1 MRFSNAHLAAVIAA
15 SLAAGCHYQ
24 TVQPGHLG
32 LRYDPA
38 VGLRREVVPE
48 GKHSLGWCFIRDC
61 GRIVDFDVTFSTKAE
76 TLKTTSLEGL
86 ALDLELSVI
95 YKPIISELYELD
107 TEIGQNHYEE
117 VVGPEFRSAASG
129 VFAHHSYTELAANKE
144 KIEDEIEKDVQR
156 RIKGKHI
163 AIASITLESIQ
174 YAPEIQTATRQRL
187 VAEQES
193 VRQKAA
199 IEQDAAR
206 QKTQMENDA
215 LKQKLALEQET
226 AQKQARIESQAQEQ
240 ELAMKTELASKKN
253 ERAIAEEDALLEKAK
268 ASATVVKARAD
279 AEAITIMAKAHA
291 EENRATTQAISPL
304 TVQMKAYEALGQL
317 GGTGTTIMLGDF
329 SKVPQFLFPP
339 GMGGGMYP
347 MFGRPPVAANEGGA
361 AQVQARRPSK

>member
-1 MRFSNAHLAAVIAA
+1 MKRTLVTLITAATLGAC
-15 SLAAGCHYQ
+15 GYQ

-32 LRYDPA
+32 LRYDPG
-38 VGLRREVVPE
+38 VGLRRDVVPE
-48 GKHSLGWCFIRDC
+48 GKHNLGWCLFRDC
-61 GRIVDFDVTFSTKAE
+61 GRIVDFDVTFSTKHE
-76 TLKTTSLEGL
+76 DLKTTSQEGL
-86 ALDLELSVI
+86 ALDLKLSVI

-107 TEIGQNHYEE
+107 SEVGLDYYEE

-156 RIKGKHI
+156 RIKGKHV
-163 AIASITLESIQ
+163 AITSVTLEAIE
-174 YAPEIQTATRQRL
+174 YAPEIQTATRERL
-187 VAEQES
+187 VSEQES

-215 LKQKLALEQET
+215 LKHKLALEEET
-226 AQKQARIESQAQEQ
+226 AQRQSQIQNSAQEQ
-240 ELAMKTELASKKN
+240 ELAMKQELEAKKN

-268 ASATVVKARAD
+268 AAATVAKAHAE
-279 AEAITIMAKAHA
+279 AEAITILAKAHA
-291 EENRATTQAISPL
+291 EENRASTQSISPL
-304 TVQMKAYEALGQL
+304 SVQMKAYEALGQL

-339 GMGGGMYP
+339 GFLGGGAFP
-347 MFGRPPVAANEGGA
+347 FGGRPQTAPTASQTRAA
-361 AQVQARRPSK
+361 P

>member
-1 MRFSNAHLAAVIAA
+1 MRTPLLALVCALA
-15 SLAAGCHYQ
+15 SGCAYQ

-38 VGLRREVVPE
+38 VGLRRDVVPE
-48 GKHSLGWCFIRDC
+48 GKHSLGWCFLRDC
-61 GRIVDFDVTFSTKAE
+61 GRIVDFDVTFSTKQE
-76 TLKTTSLEGL
+76 VLKTTSQEGL
-86 ALDLELSVI
+86 ALDLQLSVI
-95 YKPIISELYELD
+95 FKPIISELYELD
-107 TEIGQNHYEE
+107 SEVGPNYYDE

-129 VFAHHSYTELAANKE
+129 VFAHHPYSELAANKE

-226 AQKQARIESQAQEQ
+226 AQKQSEITSKTSEQ
-240 ELAMKTELASKKN
+240 ELTMKLELAKKKN

-268 ASATVVKARAD
+268 AAATVAKAHAE
-279 AEAITIMAKAHA
+279 AEAITILAKAHA
-291 EENRATTQAISPL
+291 EENRASTQALSPL

-339 GMGGGMYP
+339 GLGGGMYP
-347 MFGRPPVAANEGGA
+347 LFG
-361 AQVQARRPSK
+361 KK